1 MSRGSEE
8 TARLRRNVEEQ
19 LGRLLEQLADL
30 DEFAPELA
38 EAERD
43 EMRQDTLE
51 ALEEMKANLDKM
63 TSGNMTLVSEF
74 GRLQLAIQAAVS
86 SAFKTPE
93 VLRLF
98 SQKNSGQLR
107 ARLAAVVRDERL
119 GKLQGDAAEALKVE
133 LLAALR
139 SLGDTLS
146 PEEAG
151 FLDQRLSVN
160 MSAFEG
166 AAAAPIASNTQD
178 RLLRAA
184 SSSVKKAQS

>member
-1 MSRGSEE
+1 MSRGTEE

-30 DEFAPELA
+30 DEFAAELA
-38 EAERD
+38 DAERE

-51 ALEEMKANLDKM
+51 ALEEMKGNLAKM
-63 TSGNMTLVSEF
+63 MSGNMTLVTEF

-93 VLRLF
+93 VLRMF
-98 SQKNSGQLR
+98 AAKNGGQLR

-119 GKLQGDAAEALKVE
+119 GKMAPEAAEALKVE

-139 SLGDTLS
+139 SLGETLS
-146 PEEAG
+146 EEEAA
-151 FLDQRLSVN
+151 FLEQRLQQQ
-160 MSAFEG
+160 MTGFEG
-166 AAAAPIASNTQD
+166 ASAAPIASNTQD
-178 RLLRAA
+178 RLLSAAA
-184 SSSVKKAQS
+184 SSIKKAQR